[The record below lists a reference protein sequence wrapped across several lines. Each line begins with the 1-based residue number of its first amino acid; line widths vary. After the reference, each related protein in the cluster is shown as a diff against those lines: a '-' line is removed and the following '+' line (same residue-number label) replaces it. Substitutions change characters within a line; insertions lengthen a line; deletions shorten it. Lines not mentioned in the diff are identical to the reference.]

1 MAKTTG
7 NAMHYQLDQR
17 LTISDALLKLEL
29 FEDLKTDEIDQ
40 IAAISTMRHLLDGTL
55 LIQENDIQSFDLY
68 VLCNGSLEVVS
79 SNSEATSSEVVISK
93 DEKNIFGEIGWL
105 CQKKRTADVRCYGP
119 VEVIQID
126 GEGLRQFMQNN
137 PQAGFNILRRT
148 AVMVAESL
156 TQTSGLLKQVLWAN
170 NI

>member
-1 MAKTTG
+1 MANATG
-7 NAMHYQLDQR
+7 HAEIDQR
-17 LTISDALLKLEL
+17 DNRLNIAEQLLKLEL
-29 FEDLKTDEIDQ
+29 FEDLSTDEIDE
-40 IAAISTMRHLLDGTL
+40 ISAISTLRYLLDGTL
-55 LIQENDIQSFDLY
+55 LIQENDVDQFDLY
-68 VLCNGSLEVVS
+68 VLCQGSLEVVS
-79 SNSEATSSEVVISK
+79 SHSPATSSEVVISK

-126 GEGLRQFMQNN
+126 GEGLRLFMKHN
-137 PQAGFNILRRT
+137 PQAGFHILRRT

>member
-1 MAKTTG
+1 MANGIG
-7 NAMHYQLDQR
+7 NVVKHQLDHR
-17 LTISDALLKLEL
+17 LLIGEALLKLEL
-29 FEDLKTDEIDQ
+29 FEDLSTEEIDQ
-40 IAAISTMRHLLDGTL
+40 ICTISTMRHLSDGAL
-55 LIQENDIQSFDLY
+55 LIQENDMQSFDLY

-126 GEGLRQFMQNN
+126 GEGLRQFMQNH
-137 PQAGFNILRRT
+137 PQAGFHILRRT